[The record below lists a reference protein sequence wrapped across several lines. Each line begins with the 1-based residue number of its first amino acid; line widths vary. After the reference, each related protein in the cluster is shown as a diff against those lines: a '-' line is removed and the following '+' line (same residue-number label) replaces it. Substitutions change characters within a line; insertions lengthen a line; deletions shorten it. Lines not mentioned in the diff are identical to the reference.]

1 MKTMA
6 ATMGA
11 NRPNFEA
18 VRMRNAPARPPS
30 TASGG
35 KTNTKC
41 RMPLYIA
48 GCSAIVVAKGQQ
60 AGECDQEKNGAP
72 VERNAGCEG
81 RKRRTGRAAKP
92 EDRKR
97 SPEA

>member
-6 ATMGA
+6 ATTGA
-11 NRPNFEA
+11 SRPNFDA

-48 GCSAIVVAKGQQ
+48 GCNAIVVAKG
-60 AGECDQEKNGAP
+60 
-72 VERNAGCEG
+72 
-81 RKRRTGRAAKP
+81 
-92 EDRKR
+92 
-97 SPEA
+97 